1 MTGVMEER
9 HLTSGASILEKVLG
23 FTFVATPTEA
33 LDRRSPRDPW
43 VPPVLPLGNSLATHC

>member
-1 MTGVMEER
+1 MTGVLEER
-9 HLTSGASILEKVLG
+9 HLSDGAIIPEKVLE